1 LKNVTF
7 QPKDAIVNQPKIL
20 NLFDEYL
27 QYGGFPEV
35 IKVDAVD
42 KRAVAKNI
50 YNYSCYSVMEGSIGI
65 S

>member
-1 LKNVTF
+1 
-7 QPKDAIVNQPKIL
+7 
-20 NLFDEYL
+20 
-27 QYGGFPEV
+27 
-35 IKVDAVD
+35 VD